1 MMEARRR
8 LSMTGFLQRRITLVV
23 LGCALLAA
31 LLGAVAWAAPGGLS
45 PGGSAG
51 AEATET
57 GTHTD
62 DETPEPTEIE
72 GTETEE
78 ASTPEAGTPEAIE
91 TEQPEHNGDVGVP
104 LDSPACAGDLE
115 HPSPHDT
122 DGDGDGCRE
131 VATDDGTINL
141 PDPAADAHEGD
152 PGHIGD
158 LHGSVNN
165 ETGNGPPAH
174 AHTPGPPD
182 GDSPHGQDD

>member
-1 MMEARRR
+1 
-8 LSMTGFLQRRITLVV
+8 MTGLLQGRITLFV

-45 PGGSAG
+45 PVGSAG
-51 AEATET
+51 AEATVT
-57 GTHTD
+57 GTHTPVD
-62 DETPEPTEIE
+62 HETPEATEIE

-78 ASTPEAGTPEAIE
+78 ASTPDGETPEAAE
-91 TEQPEHNGDVGVP
+91 TEQPEDNGDVGVP

-115 HPSPHDT
+115 HPNPHDT

-131 VATDDGTINL
+131 VETDDGTINL
-141 PDPAADAHEGD
+141 PDPAADAHEG

-158 LHGSVNN
+158 LHRNGNN
-165 ETGNGPPAH
+165 GNGNGPPAH

-182 GDSPHGQDD
+182 GDPPHGHANGQDD